1 MVIVMVHKAIMPPV
15 QPHQGVSAICAADGS
30 NGILIMAEIN
40 ASSSEDTMN
49 EMNVTTQTE
58 PTLIRIRA
66 FAAV

>member
-1 MVIVMVHKAIMPPV
+1 
-15 QPHQGVSAICAADGS
+15 
-30 NGILIMAEIN
+30 MAEIN

>member
-40 ASSSEDTMN
+40 ASSNEDTMN